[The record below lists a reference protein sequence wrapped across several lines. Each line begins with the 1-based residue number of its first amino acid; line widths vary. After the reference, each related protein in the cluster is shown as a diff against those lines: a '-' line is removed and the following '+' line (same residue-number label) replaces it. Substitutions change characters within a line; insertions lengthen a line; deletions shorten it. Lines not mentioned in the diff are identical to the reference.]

1 MNQIVNTIVLLL
13 VYDYIWLWYK
23 RRRPKRRLVPLRGR
37 RIRFCRSLH
46 FICTADC
53 IAIMRSTS
61 AYAQVQ
67 GGYGKI
73 RILTGL

>member
-1 MNQIVNTIVLLL
+1 MNQIANTIVLLL
-13 VYDYIWLWYK
+13 IYDYIGLWYK
-23 RRRPKRRLVPLRGR
+23 RRPKRRLVPLRG
-37 RIRFCRSLH
+37 IGVRFCRLLH

-53 IAIMRSTS
+53 IAIMHSTS

-67 GGYGKI
+67 SGYGKI